1 MHILAFIL
9 MFIFASLSAAGRGD
23 YSGLAAIG
31 RFVVYTTVVILL
43 LWFWA
48 TRPILMGIIFFVII
62 GIAIASNNKDKRR

>member
-9 MFIFASLSAAGRGD
+9 MFIFASLSAAGNGD
-23 YSGLAAIG
+23 YLGLAAIG
-31 RFVVYTTVVILL
+31 RFVVYITVVILFL
-43 LWFWA
+43 RLFA